1 MEDLQAARR
10 QFAAIRRE
18 WHDLGAGL
26 ISDPAVTE
34 RYTEAQTAF
43 AARDA
48 AAHEQDQKARREA
61 LTRAQQLVGRIEA
74 IATRTDLTLKSGE
87 RALKEIRSALASVPQ
102 LPSKKDYDEIVR
114 RLKAAQTALMPK
126 VQELRD
132 VADWQRWANVG
143 IQEQLCEK
151 MEALKSVEDPEAIA
165 KQVRDLQQQWRQ
177 AADVPR
183 AQGELLW
190 KRFKTAHDEAWTRC
204 EAHFAA
210 QAEARGGNLA
220 KKIALCERAEALADS
235 TNWIQTADE
244 IKKLQAEW
252 KTIGA
257 VSRGQEK
264 SIWER
269 FRSACDRFF
278 TRRHADLAQRK
289 TVWADNLAKK
299 EALCARA
306 DALKDSTDWDAA
318 ALEMKRLQA
327 EWKTVGPVKKSRSE
341 ALWQRF
347 RGAADH
353 FFARYAQR
361 HDIALGERVAAREA
375 ICAELEALAAPAMSP
390 EVSVADPESA
400 MESVTEAT
408 TVAESTIESAIRNPQ
423 SAMTE
428 PPPDLMAKVR
438 GLRGRWQTEIAS
450 RGVDRDR
457 AMALDDRFAKAF
469 AAVIQRWP
477 SVFGGSDLDP
487 DANRRKMETIVQR
500 IEALAKS
507 IGGPASAAADAAL
520 SPTTRLAAMLKEAL
534 AANTI
539 GGKADDDSRL
549 RAAGDEVRQAQATL
563 SRIGPVPDQVRRA
576 LADRFQRATRR
587 ISEATQ
593 AKATGRS

>member
-1 MEDLQAARR
+1 
-10 QFAAIRRE
+10 
-18 WHDLGAGL
+18 
-26 ISDPAVTE
+26 
-34 RYTEAQTAF
+34 
-43 AARDA
+43 
-48 AAHEQDQKARREA
+48 
-61 LTRAQQLVGRIEA
+61 
-74 IATRTDLTLKSGE
+74 
-87 RALKEIRSALASVPQ
+87 
-102 LPSKKDYDEIVR
+102 
-114 RLKAAQTALMPK
+114 
-126 VQELRD
+126 
-132 VADWQRWANVG
+132 
-143 IQEQLCEK
+143 
-151 MEALKSVEDPEAIA
+151 
-165 KQVRDLQQQWRQ
+165 
-177 AADVPR
+177 
-183 AQGELLW
+183 
-190 KRFKTAHDEAWTRC
+190 
-204 EAHFAA
+204 
-210 QAEARGGNLA
+210 
-220 KKIALCERAEALADS
+220 
-235 TNWIQTADE
+235 
-244 IKKLQAEW
+244 
-252 KTIGA
+252 
-257 VSRGQEK
+257 
-264 SIWER
+264 
-269 FRSACDRFF
+269 
-278 TRRHADLAQRK
+278 
-289 TVWADNLAKK
+289 
-299 EALCARA
+299 
-306 DALKDSTDWDAA
+306 
-318 ALEMKRLQA
+318 MKRLQS

-375 ICAELEALAAPAMSP
+375 ICAELEALAAPVTSP
-390 EVSVADPESA
+390 EASVADPESA
-400 MESVTEAT
+400 TEPVTEAT
-408 TVAESTIESAIRNPQ
+408 TAAESTIESAIRHPQ

-438 GLRGRWQTEIAS
+438 TLRGRWQTEIAS

-587 ISEATQ
+587 ISDATQ

>member
-1 MEDLQAARR
+1 
-10 QFAAIRRE
+10 
-18 WHDLGAGL
+18 
-26 ISDPAVTE
+26 
-34 RYTEAQTAF
+34 
-43 AARDA
+43 
-48 AAHEQDQKARREA
+48 
-61 LTRAQQLVGRIEA
+61 
-74 IATRTDLTLKSGE
+74 
-87 RALKEIRSALASVPQ
+87 
-102 LPSKKDYDEIVR
+102 
-114 RLKAAQTALMPK
+114 MPK

-151 MEALKSVEDPEAIA
+151 MEALAALEDPEAIA

-183 AQGELLW
+183 AQGEVLW
-190 KRFKTAHDEAWTRC
+190 KRFKEAHDKAWTRC

-252 KTIGA
+252 KTIGP

-269 FRSACDRFF
+269 FRTACDRFF
-278 TRRHADLAQRK
+278 TRRHADLAERK

-299 EALCARA
+299 EALCAKA
-306 DALKDSTDWDAA
+306 DAIKDSVDWDAA

-327 EWKTVGPVKKSRSE
+327 EWKTIGPVKKSRSE

-375 ICAELEALAAPAMSP
+375 ICKELEALAGSVPDPQAPVPSP
-390 EVSVADPESA
+390 EAGEG
-400 MESVTEAT
+400 
-408 TVAESTIESAIRNPQ
+408 AESPVPSPQ
-423 SAMTE
+423 SPVE
-428 PPPDLMAKVR
+428 PPADLMAKVR
-438 GLRGRWQTEIAS
+438 ALRGRWQAEIAA

-457 AMALDDRFAKAF
+457 ALALDERFAKAF
-469 AAVIQRWP
+469 AAVIARWP

-487 DANRRKMETIVQR
+487 DANRKKMETIVQH
-500 IEALAKS
+500 IEALARS
-507 IGGPASAAADAAL
+507 IAGPAAAGGDAAL

-539 GGKADDDSRL
+539 GGKADEDSRF
-549 RAAGDEVRQAQATL
+549 RAASDEVRQAQNTL

-587 ISEATQ
+587 ISDATQ
-593 AKATGRS
+593 QKATGRS